1 MHVGGA
7 VLELGC
13 PGPPP
18 LPPGTRRPG
27 PPHARPRSLPPR
39 RRPESPRARL
49 FQVPRLDR
57 AGVPGSPT
65 PSFSSAAGTPHL
77 ARAIHSTC
85 LPVSA
90 QASCLPLLRPSWWD
104 PIASPASTVIC
115 FTWYLQGDLSAGLQ
129 AAWLWLK
136 RGEWNLLGPG
146 NTPLLGRSLHYSL
159 VSSVG
164 NSLPVGVPPQTHGFS
179 SSSLNFEHN

>member
-129 AAWLWLK
+129 AAWLWVASMMSHQDPCSPSAPT
-136 RGEWNLLGPG
+136 W
-146 NTPLLGRSLHYSL
+146 
-159 VSSVG
+159 SSG
-164 NSLPVGVPPQTHGFS
+164 DLSSLPAACTVWKDRG
-179 SSSLNFEHN
+179 